1 MQVRVGGRWRS
12 CPPTGGNIYLSPL
25 NDDVSGHI
33 ECPLPEELCN
43 FQNELWP
50 TLRGIEPANG
60 PTAGGILVTLRG
72 ERFDALRPPVRTTYL
87 DRPRLHAELSPQVDA
102 EYLPIAC

>member
-1 MQVRVGGRWRS
+1 MGGRWRS

-25 NDDVSGHI
+25 NDDVTGHI

-60 PTAGGILVTLRG
+60 PAAGGMLVTLRG
-72 ERFDALRPPVRTTYL
+72 ERFDALRPPVRMAL
-87 DRPRLHAELSPQVDA
+87 IWIGPRCMLSASPMA
-102 EYLPIAC
+102 Y